1 MKFCNITTL
10 MQLSSDFLLG
20 FNNITFEL
28 DCDTVP
34 TCGKSLQFDQKV
46 TIFKV
51 VKRSTSV
58 DENTFFFMK
67 FSPVHISRN
76 WSFLHQ

>member
-10 MQLSSDFLLG
+10 MQLSNDFLLG

-34 TCGKSLQFDQKV
+34 SSGNLFLFD
-46 TIFKV
+46 
-51 VKRSTSV
+51 
-58 DENTFFFMK
+58 
-67 FSPVHISRN
+67 
-76 WSFLHQ
+76 